1 MRWVSFRKEG
11 KTGPQWLSGFS
22 LLKDI
27 VHMDAEV
34 AFIENTLSIL
44 DYQYLG
50 RLVVDAKHLGN
61 LVRDLSIGNQVQ
73 EIEIYVGWLIRF
85 LEALQ
90 RYRTDGAASAVLE
103 NYLWSLLGFGDN
115 LFQLLLI
122 I

>member
-1 MRWVSFRKEG
+1 
-11 KTGPQWLSGFS
+11 
-22 LLKDI
+22 
-27 VHMDAEV
+27 MDAEV